1 MNNLYE
7 NIESYEIML
16 LLLIAL
22 IIIKKNCQNY
32 SNKQIYK

>member
-22 IIIKKNCQNY
+22 IIIKKKLSKLFQ
-32 SNKQIYK
+32 